1 MKRFFLALT
10 LMLCI
15 QPWAIAEDSDQ
26 NSYAYFGFEPEIVT
40 NYIANRKKLGF
51 VRVGVELMVK
61 GKSDLEKIEIHEPLL
76 RAAIVEILGNQTEAQ
91 VKSMTGRESIRQDC
105 LRTVNKFLRQE
116 VGKEAVVNLLFT
128 KYLYD

>member
-1 MKRFFLALT
+1 MKRVFLT
-10 LMLCI
+10 LAFLMSI
-15 QPWAIAEDSDQ
+15 QPWAHAEDD

-51 VRVGVELMVK
+51 VRVGVELMVR
-61 GKSDLEKIEIHEPLL
+61 GKSDLESIETHEPLL

-91 VKSMTGRESIRQDC
+91 IKSMTGREAIRQDC
-105 LRTVNKFLRQE
+105 LQTVNKLLRQE
-116 VGKEAVVNLLFT
+116 IGKEAVVNLLFT